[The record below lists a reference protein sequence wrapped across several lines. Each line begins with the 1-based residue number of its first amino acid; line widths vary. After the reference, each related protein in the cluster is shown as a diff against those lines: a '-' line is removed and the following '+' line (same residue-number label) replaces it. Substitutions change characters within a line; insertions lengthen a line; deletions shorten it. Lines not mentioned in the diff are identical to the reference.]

1 MKLKDEQKYDRLIQA
16 AVTVL
21 AQGGLANFSTTK
33 VAKVAGIPQSNVYI
47 YFKNK
52 QSLLEAVFQTT
63 IHQESVAVVTTIDTK
78 LSLPEQIATSIR
90 TLYRFCL
97 AEPEI
102 VAAVQV
108 LTEDIAMKKSMH
120 LNRDDTANQ
129 QIKTMLTDGVST
141 GVLRQTD
148 LNLLRYFLTRPVF
161 SFADGVRQGLYTDTP
176 ENLIDLTN
184 MIMGAVLLPAA
195 YQNWLLTTN

>member
-33 VAKVAGIPQSNVYI
+33 VAKAAGIPQSNVYI

-63 IHQESVAVVTTIDTK
+63 IHQESIAVVQTIDTK
-78 LSLPEQIATSIR
+78 RSLPEQIVASISA
-90 TLYRFCL
+90 LYRFCL
-97 AEPEI
+97 AEPEV
-102 VAAVQV
+102 VAAIQV
-108 LTEDIAMKKSMH
+108 LTEDIATKQTMH
-120 LNRDDTANQ
+120 LKRDDTANQ
-129 QIKTMLTDGVST
+129 QIQTMLTDGVAT
-141 GVLRQTD
+141 GVLRKTD

-161 SFADGVRQGLYTDTP
+161 RFAEGVRQGLYTDTP
-176 ENLIDLTN
+176 KNLTDLTN
-184 MIMGAVLLPAA
+184 MIMGAVLLPAT
-195 YQNWLLTTN
+195 YQNWLITND